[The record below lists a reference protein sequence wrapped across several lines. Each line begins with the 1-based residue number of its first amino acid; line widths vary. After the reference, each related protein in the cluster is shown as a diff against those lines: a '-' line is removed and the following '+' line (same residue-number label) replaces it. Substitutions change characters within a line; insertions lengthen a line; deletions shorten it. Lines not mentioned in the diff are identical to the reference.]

1 MTEDPII
8 LIKKDIDDLLEAK
21 RIFQTGTSVNKADS
35 VGDDGL
41 QYLDCMLDLA
51 ADKAQLDM
59 NRISVYSRRPLVGFA
74 ITYIKRIVRKSTYWL
89 YQPLFS
95 QVSLFNSSILDVVNK
110 IALNFNNLNAHLD
123 EHIKRKFEDRINSLE
138 QNLDIRLERKL
149 QDNLISMNQYMQD
162 VKQELK
168 RLRCLVKDWR
178 SEAVFLRAKLAV
190 TIQEIRTAKLLAQDS
205 SVPSAEIANSK
216 ELFGD
221 ADWLYH
227 IFEQQFRGTELM
239 IRERQQAYIAEIQDA
254 FISNNGYV
262 LDVGSGRGEFLELC
276 REANIPAKG
285 VDLNELMINRCR
297 EKGLSVERADG
308 LEHLKSIPDESLC
321 ALTAFQVIEHLSPEQ
336 IRQLIQAAL
345 IKLKPGGVIILET
358 VNPDYL
364 FAFKYFSIDL
374 THQRP
379 IHSLTLQF
387 LLEAAGFR
395 NLEVRLSG
403 LVEDEIKIMQEGDS
417 KENSLLVHGYLD
429 YAVVGWR

>member
-1 MTEDPII
+1 
-8 LIKKDIDDLLEAK
+8 
-21 RIFQTGTSVNKADS
+21 
-35 VGDDGL
+35 
-41 QYLDCMLDLA
+41 
-51 ADKAQLDM
+51 
-59 NRISVYSRRPLVGFA
+59 
-74 ITYIKRIVRKSTYWL
+74 
-89 YQPLFS
+89 
-95 QVSLFNSSILDVVNK
+95 
-110 IALNFNNLNAHLD
+110 
-123 EHIKRKFEDRINSLE
+123 
-138 QNLDIRLERKL
+138 
-149 QDNLISMNQYMQD
+149 
-162 VKQELK
+162 
-168 RLRCLVKDWR
+168 
-178 SEAVFLRAKLAV
+178 
-190 TIQEIRTAKLLAQDS
+190 
-205 SVPSAEIANSK
+205 
-216 ELFGD
+216 
-221 ADWLYH
+221 
-227 IFEQQFRGTELM
+227 
-239 IRERQQAYIAEIQDA
+239 
-254 FISNNGYV
+254 
-262 LDVGSGRGEFLELC
+262 VGSGRGEFLELC